1 MGCNLFLEKK
11 MLPSAVMPLH
21 GTDLKC
27 PKWCFYDN
35 KVYTLELERWL
46 VKILAVLA
54 ENPHGLD
61 SGEMAGMG
69 WEGRQKACPTHFF

>member
-1 MGCNLFLEKK
+1 M
-11 MLPSAVMPLH
+11 
-21 GTDLKC
+21 
-27 PKWCFYDN
+27 
-35 KVYTLELERWL
+35 